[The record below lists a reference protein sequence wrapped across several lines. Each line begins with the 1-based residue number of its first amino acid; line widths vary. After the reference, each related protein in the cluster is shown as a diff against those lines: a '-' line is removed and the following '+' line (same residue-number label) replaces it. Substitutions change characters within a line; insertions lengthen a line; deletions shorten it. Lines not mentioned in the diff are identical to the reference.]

1 MDEDL
6 LHSSSYFNCV
16 CVFFF
21 TLNIILTIPFCTCTN
36 DFYARFN
43 NFLIF
48 LKFSYGTFYRDNLA
62 VHLFKYVSCIMF
74 ICIYVFE

>member
-16 CVFFF
+16 CVFFLF

-36 DFYARFN
+36 DFYARFY

-48 LKFSYGTFYRDNLA
+48 LKFSYGIFAGITSRSTFSNMYR
-62 VHLFKYVSCIMF
+62 IMF

>member
-6 LHSSSYFNCV
+6 LHSSSYFNCA

-21 TLNIILTIPFCTCTN
+21 TLNIILTIPFVPALMIFTRV
-36 DFYARFN
+36 FY

-48 LKFSYGTFYRDNLA
+48 LKFSYGTFYRENLA

>member
-36 DFYARFN
+36 DFYARF
-43 NFLIF
+43 L
-48 LKFSYGTFYRDNLA
+48 
-62 VHLFKYVSCIMF
+62 
-74 ICIYVFE
+74 